1 MAEIAYEIVI
11 LILLIAANG
20 VFAMSEMAIVSAR
33 KARLQ
38 QFADDGDEGAR
49 AALALAEAPNVF
61 LSTVQIGIT
70 LIGILAGA
78 FGGATLANRV
88 AAAAGQV
95 RWLAPYANEIGIGVV
110 VLLITYLSLVMGE
123 LAPKRLAL
131 NKAETIAARVAR
143 PMYALSRLTAPIV
156 HVLSASTDLLLRAV
170 GARPSSEPPV
180 TEEEIKIMIAQGAE
194 VGVFEKAEKELVTGV
209 FRLAERRVSTLMTP
223 RPEIVWFDIDEP
235 PQEIWRQMAA
245 SGHSAFPIYE
255 GVMDNV
261 LGIVNAKDLWA
272 RTVAGQPID
281 LRQMLVPPLFVPE
294 STPALRVLELLR
306 ETRRHLALV
315 IDEFGSIQGLVTLF
329 DILEAIVGEIPSA
342 APWDEPEVVQR
353 EDGSWLL
360 DGALPVDEMREL
372 FDLDR
377 LPDQERGAYET
388 LGGFVM
394 MMLGRIPTAGDHFEW
409 EGLRFEVVDMD
420 RLRVDKVLVAR
431 AKGEGPKD
439 LSRETGE

>member
-1 MAEIAYEIVI
+1 MTEIAYEILI
-11 LILLIAANG
+11 LVLLIAANG

-38 QFADDGDEGAR
+38 QAADEGDGGAR
-49 AALALAEAPNVF
+49 AALALAEAPNIF

-78 FGGATLANRV
+78 FGGATLANRI
-88 AAAAGQV
+88 AAAAG
-95 RWLAPYANEIGIGVV
+95 RIGWLAPYANEIGIGAM

-131 NKAETIAARVAR
+131 SRAETIAARVAR
-143 PMYALSRLTAPIV
+143 PMYVLSQLTAPAV
-156 HVLSASTDLLLRAV
+156 RVLSASTDLLLRAI

-180 TEEEIKIMIAQGAE
+180 TEEEIKIMIAQGTA
-194 VGVFEKAEKELVTGV
+194 VGVFEEAEKDLVTGV

-235 PQEIWRQMAA
+235 PQEIWRRMAA

-255 GVMDNV
+255 GAMDNV
-261 LGIVNAKDLWA
+261 VGIVNAKDLWA
-272 RTVAGQPID
+272 RAVAGQPID
-281 LRQMLVPPLFVPE
+281 LRQALIPPLFVPE
-294 STPALRVLELLR
+294 SMAALRVLELLR

-342 APWDEPEVVQR
+342 APWDEPEIVQR

-377 LPDQERGAYET
+377 LPEQERGAYET
-388 LGGFVM
+388 VGGFVM
-394 MMLGRIPTAGDHFEW
+394 MMLGRIPTAGDRFEW
-409 EGLRFEVVDMD
+409 GGLCFEVVDMD
-420 RLRVDKVLVAR
+420 RLRVDKVLVTR
-431 AKGEGPKD
+431 AKDKGRKGLSEG
-439 LSRETGE
+439 T

>member
-1 MAEIAYEIVI
+1 MAEITYEILI
-11 LILLIAANG
+11 LILLIATNG

-38 QFADDGDEGAR
+38 QSADDGDEGAR

-78 FGGATLANRV
+78 FGGATLAGRI
-88 AAAAGQV
+88 AATV
-95 RWLAPYANEIGIGVV
+95 EPIRWLAAYADEIGIGMV
-110 VLLITYLSLVMGE
+110 VLLITYLSLVIGE

-131 NKAETIAARVAR
+131 SHAETIAARVAR
-143 PMYALSRLTAPIV
+143 PMYALARLTAPV
-156 HVLSASTDLLLRAV
+156 VYVLSASTDLLLRVV
-170 GARPSSEPPV
+170 GARSSLEPPV
-180 TEEEIKIMIAQGAE
+180 TEEEIKIMIAQGAK
-194 VGVFEKAEKELVTGV
+194 VGVFDEAEKDLVTGV

-223 RPEIVWFDIDEP
+223 RPEIVWFDINEP

-255 GVMDNV
+255 GAVDNV

-281 LRQMLVPPLFVPE
+281 LRQALVPPLFVPE
-294 STPALRVLELLR
+294 SMAALRVLELLR
-306 ETRRHLALV
+306 EKRRHLALV

-329 DILEAIVGEIPSA
+329 DVLEAIVGEMPSA
-342 APWDEPEVVQR
+342 APWDEPEVVRR

-372 FDLDR
+372 LDLDR

-394 MMLGRIPTAGDHFEW
+394 MMLGRIPTAGERFEW
-409 EGLRFEVVDMD
+409 EGYCFEVMDMD
-420 RLRVDKVLVAR
+420 RLRVDKVLVTR
-431 AKGEGPKD
+431 AQGEEPENLPG
-439 LSRETGE
+439 RTG

>member
-1 MAEIAYEIVI
+1 MAEITYEILI
-11 LILLIAANG
+11 LILLIATNG

-38 QFADDGDEGAR
+38 QSADDGDEGAR

-78 FGGATLANRV
+78 FGGATLAGRI
-88 AAAAGQV
+88 AATV
-95 RWLAPYANEIGIGVV
+95 EPIRWLATYADEIGIGVV
-110 VLLITYLSLVMGE
+110 VLLITYLSLVIGE
-123 LAPKRLAL
+123 LAPKRMAL
-131 NKAETIAARVAR
+131 SHAETIAARVAR
-143 PMYALSRLTAPIV
+143 PMYALARLTAPV
-156 HVLSASTDLLLRAV
+156 VYVLSASTDLLLRVV
-170 GARPSSEPPV
+170 GARPSLEPPV
-180 TEEEIKIMIAQGAE
+180 TEEEIKIMIAQGAK
-194 VGVFEKAEKELVTGV
+194 VGVFEEAEKDLVTGV

-223 RPEIVWFDIDEP
+223 RPEIVWFDINEP

-255 GVMDNV
+255 GAVDNV

-281 LRQMLVPPLFVPE
+281 LRQALVPPLFVPE
-294 STPALRVLELLR
+294 SMAALRVLELLR
-306 ETRRHLALV
+306 EKRRHLALV

-329 DILEAIVGEIPSA
+329 DILEAIVGEMPSA
-342 APWDEPEVVQR
+342 APWDEPEVVRR

-372 FDLDR
+372 LGLDR

-394 MMLGRIPTAGDHFEW
+394 MMLGRIPTTGDRFEW
-409 EGLRFEVVDMD
+409 EGYCFEVVDMD
-420 RLRVDKVLVAR
+420 RLRVDKVLVTR
-431 AKGEGPKD
+431 AQGEGPENPPKG
-439 LSRETGE
+439 TG

>member
-1 MAEIAYEIVI
+1 MTEIAYEILI
-11 LILLIAANG
+11 LVLLIAANG

-38 QFADDGDEGAR
+38 QAADEGDGGAR
-49 AALALAEAPNVF
+49 AALALAEAPNIF

-78 FGGATLANRV
+78 FGGATLANRI
-88 AAAAGQV
+88 AAAAG
-95 RWLAPYANEIGIGVV
+95 RIGWLVPYANEIGIGAM

-131 NKAETIAARVAR
+131 SRAETIAARVAR
-143 PMYALSRLTAPIV
+143 PMYVLSQLTAPAV
-156 HVLSASTDLLLRAV
+156 RVLSASTDLLLRAI

-180 TEEEIKIMIAQGAE
+180 TEEEIKIMIAQGTA
-194 VGVFEKAEKELVTGV
+194 VGVFEEAEKDLVTGV

-255 GVMDNV
+255 GAMDNV
-261 LGIVNAKDLWA
+261 VGIVNAKDLWA
-272 RTVAGQPID
+272 RAVAGQPID
-281 LRQMLVPPLFVPE
+281 LRQALIPPLFVPE
-294 STPALRVLELLR
+294 SMAALRVLELLR

-342 APWDEPEVVQR
+342 APWDEPEIVQR

-377 LPDQERGAYET
+377 LPEQERGAYET
-388 LGGFVM
+388 VGGFVM
-394 MMLGRIPTAGDHFEW
+394 MMLGRIPTAGDRFEW
-409 EGLRFEVVDMD
+409 GGLCFEVVDMD
-420 RLRVDKVLVAR
+420 RLRVDKVLVTR
-431 AKGEGPKD
+431 AKDKGRKGLSEG
-439 LSRETGE
+439 T